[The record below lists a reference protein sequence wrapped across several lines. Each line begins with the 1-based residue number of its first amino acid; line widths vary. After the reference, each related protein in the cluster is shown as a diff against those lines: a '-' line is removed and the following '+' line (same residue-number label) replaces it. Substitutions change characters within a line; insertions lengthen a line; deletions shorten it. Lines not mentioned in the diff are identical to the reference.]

1 MLQGCCRLSPACFQR
16 LRPHCALRPSPAP
29 PLPLRRFTTNSG
41 TVSAAHDWDEPVQV
55 GAVRDG
61 GGQCRSALPHAR
73 DPHSPGSPLTQVMRV
88 RPGLP
93 GSVEHLFH
101 RAAPGPQF
109 ALDLRRGGDELRAEL
124 RGGRGLLLWRCSWG
138 RIGMRCCCC
147 HKDLCLC

>member
-1 MLQGCCRLSPACFQR
+1 M
-16 LRPHCALRPSPAP
+16 
-29 PLPLRRFTTNSG
+29 
-41 TVSAAHDWDEPVQV
+41 
-55 GAVRDG
+55 
-61 GGQCRSALPHAR
+61 
-73 DPHSPGSPLTQVMRV
+73 MRV